1 MSSRS
6 LQRALHERDASFA
19 ALLAQVRKERAL
31 ALLDR
36 RELSAAEIA
45 FMLGYADARSFYR
58 WFRSWQGAS
67 PGAYRKHRFGRG

>member
-6 LQRALHERDASFA
+6 LQRALQERATSFA
-19 ALLAQVRKERAL
+19 DLLLRVRQERAL
-31 ALLDR
+31 ALLER

-58 WFRSWQGAS
+58 WFRAWQGVP
-67 PGAYRKHRFGRG
+67 PGTYRKSRARRG